1 MLRLLGC
8 VNSIMLPDDISE
20 ISIIKHRSNLLP
32 RFLPPHVRGLKIRLA
47 HGERDNINII
57 TLARGEIMRRMVKLR
72 EAQLNQRLPALVK
85 SPCAAR
91 W

>member
-1 MLRLLGC
+1 MGLFYAAH
-8 VNSIMLPDDISE
+8 M
-20 ISIIKHRSNLLP
+20 
-32 RFLPPHVRGLKIRLA
+32 RGLKIRLA

-57 TLARGEIMRRMVKLR
+57 TLARGEIMLRMVKLR

>member
-1 MLRLLGC
+1 M
-8 VNSIMLPDDISE
+8 
-20 ISIIKHRSNLLP
+20 
-32 RFLPPHVRGLKIRLA
+32 IRLA

-72 EAQLNQRLPALVK
+72 GAQLNQRLPALVK

-91 W
+91 WWEGLGDSKTASVLAETVLIIDFS